1 MRTGSSRHPPRPNG
15 YSGCHMEVVGPET
28 LLLLFLCGL
37 GIGCIDAI
45 SGGGGLLTVP
55 LLLSLGFAPTHALA
69 TNKLQGAFGTG
80 SSTVAFAQAGA
91 LEFRKMA
98 PAAACA
104 AAAAALGTIAVQH
117 VDTRLLRSAIPVLL
131 IGVALFFL
139 FSRRLDTVADRPPVI
154 AMQLFAPLVAGGI
167 ALYDGL
173 LGLGTGAFLVAA
185 TAGLLGQELRRATA
199 HAKFLN
205 FASNLGSLLFFVL
218 GGQVIWA
225 AGLAMAAG
233 QIIGARLGATAVLK
247 RGARLVRPLVVLAAL
262 GMALRLFL
270 TD

>member
-1 MRTGSSRHPPRPNG
+1 
-15 YSGCHMEVVGPET
+15 MEVVGPEK
-28 LLLLFLCGL
+28 LLLLFGCAL

-45 SGGGGLLTVP
+45 SGGGLLTVP

-80 SSTVAFAQAGA
+80 SSTFAFTQVGV
-91 LEFRKMA
+91 LEFRTMA

-104 AAAAALGTIAVQH
+104 AGGAALGTIAVQH
-117 VDTRLLRSAIPVLL
+117 LDAHLLRLVIPLLL
-131 IGVALFFL
+131 IGVALYFL
-139 FSRRLDTVADRPPVI
+139 FARQLDAPVDRPPLVRM
-154 AMQLFAPLVAGGI
+154 ALFAPLIAGGI
-167 ALYDGL
+167 AVYDGL

-199 HAKFLN
+199 HAKLLN

-218 GGQVIWA
+218 GGQVVWA

-233 QIIGARLGATAVLK
+233 QIIGARLGATAVLAK
-247 RGARLVRPLVVLAAL
+247 GAQLVRPLVVLAAL
-262 GMALRLFL
+262 AMAARLLL
-270 TD
+270 TG

>member
-1 MRTGSSRHPPRPNG
+1 MD
-15 YSGCHMEVVGPET
+15 VAGPET
-28 LLLLFLCGL
+28 LLLLFGCAL
-37 GIGCIDAI
+37 GIGCIDAM

-80 SSTVAFAQAGA
+80 SSSFAFLQAGA
-91 LEFRKMA
+91 LDLRTMA

-104 AAAAALGTIAVQH
+104 AGSAALGTIVVQH
-117 VDTRLLRSAIPVLL
+117 LDPRLLRAVIPFLL
-131 IGVALFFL
+131 IGVALYFL
-139 FSRRLDTVADRPPVI
+139 FARRLNTPVDRPPLVRMPI
-154 AMQLFAPLVAGGI
+154 FAPLIAGGI
-167 ALYDGL
+167 AFYDGL

-199 HAKFLN
+199 HAKLLN

-218 GGQVIWA
+218 GGQVVWA

-233 QIIGARLGATAVLK
+233 QIIGARIGAGAVLAK
-247 RGARLVRPLVVLAAL
+247 GARLVRPLVILAAL
-262 GMALRLFL
+262 AMAMRLFF
-270 TD
+270 TG

>member
-1 MRTGSSRHPPRPNG
+1 V
-15 YSGCHMEVVGPET
+15 EIVGPET
-28 LLLLFLCGL
+28 LLLLFGCAL

-45 SGGGGLLTVP
+45 CGGGGLLTVP
-55 LLLSLGFAPTHALA
+55 LLLALGFAPTHALA

-91 LEFRKMA
+91 VDVRTLA

-117 VDTRLLRSAIPVLL
+117 VDTPVLRSAIPILL

-139 FSRRLDTVADRPPVI
+139 CSRRLTAAADRSPVI
-154 AMQLFAPLVAGGI
+154 AMPLFAPVVVGGI

-173 LGLGTGAFLVAA
+173 LGLGTGALLVAA
-185 TAGLLGQELRRATA
+185 MAGLLGQELRRATA
-199 HAKFLN
+199 NAKFLN
-205 FASNLGSLLFFVL
+205 FASNLGSLLFFLL

-233 QIIGARLGATAVLK
+233 QIVGARLGARAVLK
-247 RGARLVRPLVVLAAL
+247 RGAPLVRPLVVLAAL
-262 GMALRLFL
+262 AMALRLFL
-270 TD
+270 TA